1 MLNLVRKIRA
11 KIMLILKPRS
21 GYFMFEDKVRNLK
34 PISNKSGFDRGTP
47 IDRYYIDK
55 FLSAHKDVVRGRCL
69 EIHDDFY
76 IRKFGGDKVT
86 ASDVLDIDTANKQA
100 NIYGDLKNVSNIA
113 DNVYD
118 CLMITHTLG
127 LIDDYDAAIREMHR
141 ILKPGGS
148 LVAVVTI
155 AGSTGKYDHWRFT
168 ENSLRYAFGKYFKQD
183 AMQIQTYGNVLVG
196 QAHWIGLATEE
207 LTTEELDYHDPQF
220 AIMAAMVARKD

>member
-1 MLNLVRKIRA
+1 MLNLIRKIRA

-34 PISNKSGFDRGTP
+34 PISSKSGFDRGTP

-55 FLSAHKDVVRGRCL
+55 FLTEYKDVVRGRCL

-76 IRKFGGDKVT
+76 VRKFGGSNVT
-86 ASDVLDIDTANKQA
+86 QSDVLDIDTTNRLA
-100 NIYGDLKNVSNIA
+100 NIYGDLKNVSSIQ
-113 DNVYD
+113 DNTYD

-148 LVAVVTI
+148 LVIVVTI

-183 AMQIQTYGNVLVG
+183 AMLIKTYGNVLVG

-207 LTTEELDYHDPQF
+207 LTLEELDYHDPQF